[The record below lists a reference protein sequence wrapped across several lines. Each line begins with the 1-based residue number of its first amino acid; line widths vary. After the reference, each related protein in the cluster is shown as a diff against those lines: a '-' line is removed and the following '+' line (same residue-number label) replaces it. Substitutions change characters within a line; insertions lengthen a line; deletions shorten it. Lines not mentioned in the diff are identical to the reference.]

1 MSTVTF
7 AHDHVVRD
15 LAARILDRLASQE
28 PKPVAE
34 AVRALGLAEE
44 SRLSVHEGLLL
55 NSDAGEA
62 LAINREALAL
72 VAGQLDRP
80 IKENPSVAAI
90 ETKDLVLITLSPAI
104 LQEAGKALET
114 KLDKQLK
121 AAEFTGAIAVVVF
134 EGVDQ
139 WPEPIRLKMTT
150 LLHRHQHPRLFT
162 TMGIAAGATLPDAL
176 ASRFLRVDVGEEL
189 TPCRKRVLSP

>member
-34 AVRALGLAEE
+34 AVRALGLTEE
-44 SRLSVHEGLLL
+44 ARLSVHEGLLL
-55 NSDAGEA
+55 NGDAGEA

-72 VAGQLDRP
+72 VAGELGRP
-80 IKENPSVAAI
+80 IKENPSITAI
-90 ETKDLVLITLSPAI
+90 ETKDLVLIALSPAL

-114 KLDKQLK
+114 KVDKQLK

-139 WPEPIRLKMTT
+139 WPEAIRSKMTA

-162 TMGIAAGATLPDAL
+162 TLGIAAGTSLPEAL
-176 ASRFLRVDVGEEL
+176 ASRFLCVDVGEEL
-189 TPCRKRVLSP
+189 KPCRKRVLAP